1 MSKAEGEKFAHIMPL
16 GSFSTES
23 GSGVLVI
30 VASSDR
36 ETGKEAL
43 RDYALET
50 GATSW
55 VSQEIDREA
64 NPKGGT
70 SFYFSGDKWKAPWQP
85 VGPKSNWIEKE
96 VPKQPIN

>member
-1 MSKAEGEKFAHIMPL
+1 MLCPMPL

-43 RDYALET
+43 RDFALET
-50 GATSW
+50 GATVW
-55 VSQEIDREA
+55 ESQEIDREG
-64 NPKGGT
+64 NPKSKR
-70 SFYFSGDKWKAPWQP
+70 SFHFSRTVWNAPWKP
-85 VGPKSNWIEKE
+85 TGPKPNWGYKTPESKE
-96 VPKQPIN
+96 LIN